1 MLCCRLLPFCGMAI
15 YPIGEISTRD
25 KCGCY
30 DARIIYVCDEL
41 RLRSSFFETYFMA
54 DDNQLDLQALHA
66 GGDDLLELELSDEDI
81 LDAMQHISGFLDIST
96 EDFREIYHLA
106 HRHAVE
112 RLLGR
117 IRAGRMMRERVEPL
131 QPDAMLDEAAAV
143 MARQGMKCLPVV
155 DADNR
160 VIGMLT
166 ETDFLRR
173 MHADTFLGLLLR
185 LVEDVDSFSHDCH
198 ETPVREAMSTPPAV
212 VDEHAGFFT
221 IIKAFRA
228 HAGRAMPVVDA
239 QGRLRGLLLRKEFV
253 DACHLED
260 LL

>member
-1 MLCCRLLPFCGMAI
+1 MAL
-15 YPIGEISTRD
+15 YPIGEVSTPVT
-25 KCGCY
+25 GECY
-30 DARIIYVCDEL
+30 DARIIYVYDGLPCCPL
-41 RLRSSFFETYFMA
+41 FFEKYFMA
-54 DDNQLDLQALHA
+54 DDNELDLHALHA
-66 GGDDLLELELSDEDI
+66 GGDDLPELELSDEDI

-117 IRAGRMMRERVEPL
+117 IRAGRMMRKGIEPL
-131 QPDAMLDEAAAV
+131 QPDIMLDEAAAI
-143 MARQGMKCLPVV
+143 MARQGTKCLPVV

-173 MHADTFLGLLLR
+173 MHADTFLELLLR
-185 LVEDVDSFSHDCH
+185 LVEDVESFSHDCH
-198 ETPVREAMSTPPAV
+198 DTSVQEAMSTTPAV
-212 VDEHAGFFT
+212 VDEQAGFFT

-228 HAGRAMPVVDA
+228 HDGRAMPVVDA